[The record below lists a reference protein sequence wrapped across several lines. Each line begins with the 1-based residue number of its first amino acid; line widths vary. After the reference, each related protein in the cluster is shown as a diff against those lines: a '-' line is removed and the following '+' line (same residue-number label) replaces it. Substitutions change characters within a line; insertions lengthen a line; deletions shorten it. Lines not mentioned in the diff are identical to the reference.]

1 MALSPE
7 DVIKKSFT
15 SPHLR
20 RGYDET
26 QVDDFLDE
34 VVVELR
40 RLNAEQASLE
50 TDLKECRAGQ
60 GSSSGSSS
68 FVPAADARDEL
79 GVESEDLARVRRER
93 DELVAE
99 IDALSQRIEASQAEV
114 ERVESSAA
122 SHDDLGEGLGAE
134 NVNDAD
140 SVELEAARA
149 EITSL
154 RAEVEQARAT
164 TPPVDPAAATGTAE
178 DPTSIISLAQRLHD
192 QHVAEGQ
199 STKTRLV
206 GEADEYKERIEGE
219 ADARS
224 AELISSGQ
232 ITHDDLVS
240 TGQQTHDELV
250 TSGQQQHDTMIAE
263 GQQEHDRLIDEAQTT
278 HQRLLAQ
285 GQKSHDTLV
294 REGEQTRDQLV
305 TEAEQRRANVLSDLS
320 DEESRVKATIEG
332 LRTRESKTRARMRA
346 MLSEQL
352 TLLGDDKK

>member
-40 RLNAEQASLE
+40 RLNAEHAALE
-50 TDLKECRAGQ
+50 SDLKECRAGQ
-60 GSSSGSSS
+60 GSSSGG
-68 FVPAADARDEL
+68 AAYAPVGDAAEARDEL

-99 IDALSQRIEASQAEV
+99 MDLLSQRIEAAQAGAEAA
-114 ERVESSAA
+114 EHSAA
-122 SHDDLGEGLGAE
+122 DLASAHSEI
-134 NVNDAD
+134 DALRP
-140 SVELEAARA
+140 EL
-149 EITSL
+149 
-154 RAEVEQARAT
+154 EQARADGSQAT
-164 TPPVDPAAATGTAE
+164 HSAPTAAVASEAAENPTA
-178 DPTSIISLAQRLHD
+178 IISLAQRLHD
-192 QHVAEGQ
+192 QHVAEGE
-199 STKTRLV
+199 STRAKLV
-206 GEADEYKERIEGE
+206 GEAEEYKELVETE
-219 ADARS
+219 ANERS
-224 AELISSGQ
+224 AALIDSGQ
-232 ITHDDLVS
+232 RTHDDLVA

-250 TSGQQQHDTMIAE
+250 ASGQQRHDTLIAD
-263 GQQEHDRLIDEAQTT
+263 GQQEHDRLIHEAQTT
-278 HQRLLAQ
+278 HQRLLDE

-305 TEAEQRRANVLSDLS
+305 TEAEQRRANVLGDLT
-320 DEESRVKATIEG
+320 EKESRIKGSIEG
-332 LRTRESKTRARMRA
+332 LRTRESEFRSRLRS

-352 TLLGDDKK
+352 NILGDDEA